1 MLLLQLPWLEL
12 GFQCLLALALGVSQV
27 VAVGLTT
34 VDCANTARGRSHS
47 QLGHMRDS
55 HHGGEHG
62 LTKELGHCLGEH
74 LWNHSQERVEQ
85 HAGHLLGWLHRMWSN
100 GLQLLIGRRDHW
112 LKVAD

>member
-1 MLLLQLPWLEL
+1 MGGPASLP
-12 GFQCLLALALGVSQV
+12 ALALGVSQV

-34 VDCANTARGRSHS
+34 GDFANTARGRNHS
-47 QLGHMRDS
+47 QLGHLRDS
-55 HHGGEHG
+55 HHGGEHW
-62 LTKELGHCLGEH
+62 LTKELGHCLGHH

-85 HAGHLLGWLHRMWSN
+85 RAGHLLGWLHRMWSN